1 MENDPKKGVDAPA
14 DPGPV
19 VSQAGPAA
27 ADATV
32 PAVPTP
38 EIPLP
43 LSQVPAT
50 GWAQVN
56 LTRRK

>member
-1 MENDPKKGVDAPA
+1 MENDPKRAADAPA

-27 ADATV
+27 AAA
-32 PAVPTP
+32 PAAETP
-38 EIPLP
+38 ETPLP
-43 LSQVPAT
+43 LSQVPAL
-50 GWAQVN
+50 GWTQVN